1 VTPRSWSIAAAL
13 ALGFLALHL
22 PYLAPSLE
30 DVDSINFALGIRDF
44 DVAEH
49 QPHPPGYPLFILAA
63 KGAAAVIG
71 SEVRALSGLGVL
83 AGALS
88 AFVLIGLFRALDAGE
103 ARQTVAIGGALLV
116 LTAPLMWITAARP
129 LSDAPGLAVA
139 LLVQWIILR
148 ASTTPQMLIAACAA
162 GIAAGIR
169 SQIVWLTVPLMLW
182 RVMWNPELRRAR
194 TSSAMAAA
202 YGSGVLLWAV
212 PLLVLSGGLRAY
224 WDAIAFQGSADLSGV
239 TMLWTTPTPRQLI
252 AVVEH
257 GFLAPWGW
265 WPLAFSVLFFVAV
278 GCVQLIVRKPH
289 VLPTLAAA
297 YGPYLVFHTLFQE
310 TVTTRYALPLVVP
323 IALLAAIGVI
333 SLAPK
338 YHAWLLGGAAAL
350 SLAVGHG
357 TLVALAG
364 ADAPAFRML
373 GDMRAATDSRP
384 AAPVLAVHRRLEFDL
399 RRPLRWV
406 GEQAPVFSARLP
418 APPRLEWMELIK
430 YWNEGGRAPVWFV
443 ADPLR
448 SDLALVHHG
457 APKASYRWPIR
468 FPALIGGVRPS
479 EMDWYEL
486 DPPAWYLGEGWALSP
501 ETAGVAAA
509 AGRGPGSGGSHGWIR
524 RTAVPV
530 TLMLGGRLLPGGAVT
545 SRVEV
550 SLDGQVV
557 DQSDVTAGF
566 FLRMVELPGGA
577 LAGAG
582 DYAALEVRAAGDR
595 VAIEQ
600 FDAQPAGA
608 LMFGYAEG
616 WHEHEYDPTTGESW
630 RWTSDRATI
639 RIRAAGKA
647 LSMRIRGESEAGE
660 EVGVTVRAD
669 DQIVAS
675 TRVGRDFMIN
685 ASIPA
690 GVLTSE
696 ESAVTI
702 ETDGS
707 FIPAE
712 TRWRSQDR
720 RRLGLKIL
728 TLEITPAS

>member
-1 VTPRSWSIAAAL
+1 VTPRSSTIAAAL

-63 KGAAAVIG
+63 KAAAAATG

-103 ARQTVAIGGALLV
+103 GRQPVATGGALLV

-129 LSDAPGLAVA
+129 LSDVPGLAVA

-148 ASTTPQMLIAACAA
+148 ASTTPQMMTAACAA
-162 GIAAGIR
+162 GIAAGVR
-169 SQIVWLTVPLMLW
+169 SQIVWLTVPLMVW
-182 RVMWNPELRRAR
+182 RIAWDPELRRVR
-194 TSSAMAAA
+194 TASTLAAA
-202 YGSGVLLWAV
+202 YGGGVLLWAL
-212 PLLVLSGGLRAY
+212 PLLALSGGPRAY
-224 WDAIAFQGSADLSGV
+224 WNAIAFQGSADLSGV
-239 TMLWTTPTPRQLI
+239 TMLWTTPTPRQLV

-265 WPLAFSVLFFVAV
+265 WPLAFSMLLFVAV
-278 GCVQLIVRKPH
+278 GGVQLIVRKPR
-289 VLPTLAAA
+289 VLATLAAA
-297 YGPYLVFHTLFQE
+297 FGPYLVFHMLFQE

-323 IALLAAIGVI
+323 VAFLTAIGII
-333 SLAPK
+333 SLAPRFN
-338 YHAWLLGGAAAL
+338 AWLLGGVAAL
-350 SLAVGHG
+350 SLAVGQG

-373 GDMRAATDSRP
+373 DDMRAAVAGRP
-384 AAPVLAVHRRLEFDL
+384 VAPVLAVHRRLDFDL

-406 GEQAPVFSARLP
+406 GEQAPRFSARLP

-448 SDLALVHHG
+448 SDLVLLHHG
-457 APKASYRWPIR
+457 PPKGSYRWPIR

-486 DPPAWYLGEGWALSP
+486 DSPAWYLGEGWALSP
-501 ETAGVAAA
+501 ETAGVAAMS
-509 AGRGPGSGGSHGWIR
+509 GRGPGSGGSHGWIR
-524 RTAVPV
+524 RTPVPV
-530 TLMLGGRLLPGGAVT
+530 TLMLGGRLLPGGAVS

-550 SLDGQVV
+550 SLDGNLV
-557 DQSDVTAGF
+557 DQSAVTPGF
-566 FLRMVELPGGA
+566 FLRMVDLPAGA

-582 DYAALEVRAAGDR
+582 DYAALEVRADADR

-600 FDAQPAGA
+600 FDAQPAGT
-608 LMFGYAEG
+608 LVFGYADG

-639 RIRAAGKA
+639 RIRAAGKS
-647 LSMRIRGESEAGE
+647 LRMRIRGESEAGDD
-660 EVGVTVRAD
+660 VGVAIRAD

-675 TRVGRDFMIN
+675 ARVGRSFVID
-685 ASIPA
+685 AAIPA
-690 GVLTSE
+690 GVLTSQE
-696 ESAVTI
+696 NTVTI

-712 TRWRSQDR
+712 TRWRSRDQ

-728 TLEITPAS
+728 ALEITPAS